1 VPGTKLAVLAQLLE
15 NGPNLCPVVPN
26 RTLEV
31 HAMSWSNDSA
41 SQSGRS
47 RNLTKLT
54 RWVVGAGLAWATA
67 ITPRPAHACG
77 GFFCSAANPVNQ
89 AAERIVFAHNGDGTV
104 TAVIEIQYQ
113 GPSENFSWLL
123 PISSV
128 PMGDQIAVASNV
140 AFQRLQSATNPQYN
154 LTTRVEGTCATR
166 PRSDNSLQ
174 GGNFANGPS
183 ASAGGSTAMGPGGVT
198 VEAQGVVGSFEWTV
212 ISLDD
217 ALADPADAAVE
228 WLNQNEYDVPSGAP
242 GLLGPYLDDGLYLLA
257 LKLQKGA
264 DAGSIRPI
272 VLTYEAEL
280 PMIPIKLTAVAANE
294 DMGVM
299 TWLLGEAR
307 AVPKN
312 YNALEL
318 NEARINWFNANST
331 YNQVVIEAADDAGGQ
346 GFVTELSAATG
357 TLRDRIWSQ
366 AEETSWQAM
375 RVRGENGALDFTE
388 LGTLM
393 SFDGFWESAEGHI
406 TLPPDVT
413 FEQFR
418 SCPYCSPISVEMDTE
433 LPGLLDANVIEP
445 IRLVQRLI
453 DAHPQI
459 TRLYTTMSAAEMTVD
474 PLFTYNSDLLPVSNI
489 HTAERIIECSSN
501 YYVEGAPWRI
511 ELPQGGV
518 IRGGPEQIGSW
529 PTDFDAQPA
538 NRRILRQSE
547 SGEGQVLEDNS
558 TGIESSLGAYNATV
572 PSPPRLDNDSGCSVG
587 RGASAASW
595 LLAALGFS
603 ALLRR
608 RRR

>member
-1 VPGTKLAVLAQLLE
+1 
-15 NGPNLCPVVPN
+15 
-26 RTLEV
+26 
-31 HAMSWSNDSA
+31 MSWSNDNAMSR
-41 SQSGRS
+41 GKS
-47 RNLTKLT
+47 RNLTRLT
-54 RWVVGAGLAWATA
+54 RWVVGGGLALCAA
-67 ITPRPAHACG
+67 LTPRGAQACG

-89 AAERIVFAHNGDGTV
+89 AAERIVFANNGDGTV

-113 GPSENFSWLL
+113 GPSESFSWLL

-128 PMGDQIAVASNV
+128 PMGDEIAVASNA
-140 AFQRLQSATNPQYN
+140 AFQRLQAATNPQYN

-166 PRSDNSLQ
+166 PQLGAAQDSGS
-174 GGNFANGPS
+174 FASPN
-183 ASAGGSTAMGPGGVT
+183 ASTGGSAAMGPGGVT

-212 ISLDD
+212 ISLDP
-217 ALADPADAAVE
+217 ALTDPADAAVE
-228 WLNQNEYDVPSGAP
+228 WLNQNDYDVPPGAP
-242 GLLGPYLDDGLYLLA
+242 GLLGPYLDDGLNLLA

-264 DAGSIRPI
+264 DAGSIRPL

-318 NEARINWFNANST
+318 NEARINWFNANLT
-331 YNQVVIEAADDAGGQ
+331 YNDVVIEAADDAGGQ
-346 GFVTELSAATG
+346 GFVTELSAPTA
-357 TLRDRIWSQ
+357 TLRDRVWSTFEESNWQSLRSQ
-366 AEETSWQAM
+366 AEA
-375 RVRGENGALDFTE
+375 GAQVYDQIASQYM
-388 LGTLM
+388 G
-393 SFDGFWESAEGHI
+393 FDGFWESVEGHI
-406 TLPPDVT
+406 TLPAGTT
-413 FEQFR
+413 FEQHR
-418 SCPYCSPISVEMDTE
+418 MCPFCTSYQVTMDSE
-433 LPGLLDANVIEP
+433 LPGLLETNVIEP
-445 IRLVQRLI
+445 MRVVQRLI

-474 PLFTYNSDLLPVSNI
+474 PLFTYNPDLLAVSNI
-489 HTAERIIECSSN
+489 HTAERIIECSSS

-518 IRGGPEQIGSW
+518 IRGGPEQVGSW

-547 SGEGQVLEDNS
+547 SGSGQVLEDNS
-558 TGIESSLGAYNATV
+558 TNIESSLGAYNQKV
-572 PSPPRLDNDSGCSVG
+572 PRPPMLDDGGCSVG
-587 RGASAASW
+587 RGAGAASW
-595 LLAALGFS
+595 LLAALGFG

-608 RRR
+608 RRP

>member
-1 VPGTKLAVLAQLLE
+1 
-15 NGPNLCPVVPN
+15 
-26 RTLEV
+26 
-31 HAMSWSNDSA
+31 MSWSNDGASHSA
-41 SQSGRS
+41 SR
-47 RNLTKLT
+47 RNPTQLT
-54 RWVVGAGLAWATA
+54 RWVLGAGLALAATS
-67 ITPRPAHACG
+67 TPRAAQACG

-140 AFQRLQSATNPQYN
+140 AFQRLQSATNPRYN

-166 PRSDNSLQ
+166 PSDGDSLQ

-183 ASAGGSTAMGPGGVT
+183 ASAGSSAMGPGGVT

-280 PMIPIKLTAVAANE
+280 PMIPIKLTAVAANQ

-346 GFVTELSAATG
+346 GFVTELSADSE
-357 TLRDRIWSQ
+357 TLRDQVWS
-366 AEETSWQAM
+366 AFEDTNWQAL
-375 RVRGENGALDFTE
+375 RTRAEAGENVYEQLTSQYMG
-388 LGTLM
+388 
-393 SFDGFWESAEGHI
+393 FDGFWESVEGHI
-406 TLPPDVT
+406 TLPAGTT
-413 FEQFR
+413 FEQHR
-418 SCPYCSPISVEMDTE
+418 MCPFCTNGNLITIDAE
-433 LPGLLDANVIEP
+433 LPGLIETNVIEP

-453 DAHPQI
+453 DAHPRI

-489 HTAERIIECSSN
+489 HTAERIIECSSG
-501 YYVEGAPWRI
+501 YFIDGAPWRI

-518 IRGGPEQIGSW
+518 IRGGPGQLGSW
-529 PTDFDAQPA
+529 PTDFDGQPA

-547 SGEGQVLEDNS
+547 SGDGQVLEDNS
-558 TGIESSLGAYNATV
+558 ADIDSSIGAYNATV
-572 PSPPRLDNDSGCSVG
+572 PMPQPIDNEADCSVG
-587 RGASAASW
+587 RGAGAASW
-595 LLAALGFS
+595 LLTALGLS